1 MVLIIFKELSQ
12 ERHIIPYSLHD
23 GPSTLAEDEQKLLDT
38 ALTAAG
44 AAYAPFSQFH
54 VGCAVQMQNGD
65 IMTGNNQ
72 ENPAYP
78 SSLCAERTILYYAGS
93 QGRSQDVRK
102 LAIRAYSPLKHV
114 GNPVTPCGACRQVML
129 ETERLAGEPLVVLMQ
144 GADGK
149 ILRLEGVAA
158 SLLPFG
164 FDIAF

>member
-1 MVLIIFKELSQ
+1 MSQ
-12 ERHIIPYSLHD
+12 ERHIIPYTVHDSPESLSD
-23 GPSTLAEDEQKLLDT
+23 DERKLLET
-38 ALTAAG
+38 AFFAAKG
-44 AAYAPFSQFH
+44 AYAPFSQFF
-54 VGCAVQMQNGD
+54 VGCAVQMQNGEV
-65 IMTGNNQ
+65 MTGNNQ

-93 QGRSQDVRK
+93 QGRTPEVRK
-102 LAIRAYSPLKHV
+102 LAIRAFSQTKHV
-114 GNPVTPCGACRQVML
+114 GSPVTPCGACRQVML
-129 ETERLAGEPLVVLMQ
+129 ETERLAGQPLVVLMQ